1 VTPDKSEFHLFRAAH
16 REFADA
22 IAAGREPAVDGTSGT
37 RAVEFA
43 NAVYLSTVTEQ
54 EVTLPLPPGAYASV
68 FEELASGRRVLP
80 L

>member
-1 VTPDKSEFHLFRAAH
+1 
-16 REFADA
+16 
-22 IAAGREPAVDGTSGT
+22 
-37 RAVEFA
+37 
-43 NAVYLSTVTEQ
+43 VYLSTVTEQ